1 MDKAVDS
8 SGENKQ
14 DQGCKNKR
22 KSVHPSVAVASAPT
36 SLIEFP
42 RYELPSELPQS
53 LNGTNPSEVVSDLYR
68 VESEMRMNEL
78 VDWNDPIA
86 NQLEELLLS
95 NLQAVFH
102 AAIKQIVEL
111 GYGEEVA
118 HMSISRRALY
128 IEEGDPV
135 SNIVQ
140 DTVNILKGKDVAGSD
155 VVFEN
160 FQHLLYYTMLE
171 MISVLREVRPSLTA
185 GEAMWLLLMCDLN
198 ISLACSAEDRP
209 SGVVQ
214 NGESSSGSSVPQ
226 SKPEVQISE
235 SDIIIEPTVP
245 KELPHSHQNKS
256 EAPKFGSFQNTP
268 NSQSLLVSEGGKLH
282 KGNASLLVTTE
293 KSTGTSVGP
302 AKESKP
308 GSSSKRHNRKEI
320 VALRQKFLHMEKAY
334 RACGKGGF
342 KSGKLTSVSSLV
354 VEKRIKQ
361 PSEIPNQQMKCG
373 SSNSTSTKG
382 VHSAD
387 AACCVSTNSSSTSN
401 GRGNTGTLPT
411 KDATSASTVVNS
423 TTVSDTTSKPKSEP
437 SSTDNQKILDFCAGI
452 PYDESLGKYVPRDE
466 KDELTLMLIARVQE
480 LQFGMQSWNNWTK
493 QKVMQVTER
502 LGKVQSELK
511 ALRKEKQEADLYKKD
526 QKLLEEN
533 AVKRISEMENAM
545 ENTRKQIEHATSAAV
560 ELEAENASLK
570 KELDDAKL
578 WVLKSMTSH
587 RQALEREQIVL
598 KQLQSWESQNGLLR
612 DELDG
617 EKHSLSNLL
626 QVLHKEKNLLA
637 NIEGRLEQERAVKE
651 KLLAQAAS
659 IRKER
664 QQLEAHIK
672 SEEDTI
678 RKRAA
683 NDMQKYVD
691 DIARLEK
698 ELIELKIKSES
709 EQIAALRRGVDG
721 KNDKF
726 SRTSKN
732 TLTVKENKKSNA
744 SQTMVSNRDKMSTGS
759 LRREQ
764 ECVMCL
770 SDEMSVVFLPCAHQ
784 VVCQDCN
791 ELHEKQG
798 MKDCPSCRTPIQR
811 RIHARFAGHSRA

>member
-1 MDKAVDS
+1 MEKAVDS
-8 SGENKQ
+8 SGENRQ

-22 KSVHPSVAVASAPT
+22 KSVHPSVAAASGPT

-42 RYELPSELPQS
+42 RYELPSETSQS
-53 LNGTNPSEVVSDLYR
+53 VNGSNPSEVVPDWHRIESD
-68 VESEMRMNEL
+68 MRMNEL
-78 VDWNDPIA
+78 VEWNDPIA

-102 AAIKQIVEL
+102 AAIKQIVEM

-140 DTVNILKGKDVAGSD
+140 DTVNVLKGKDNAGSD
-155 VVFEN
+155 VAFEN

-171 MISVLREVRPSLTA
+171 MISVLREVRPALTA

-209 SGVVQ
+209 GGVVQ
-214 NGESSSGSSVPQ
+214 NGESSAGSSAPQ

-245 KELPHSHQNKS
+245 KELSHSHQNSKS
-256 EAPKFGSFQNTP
+256 ETPKFGSFQNTQ
-268 NSQSLLVSEGGKLH
+268 NSQSVLVSDGVKLH
-282 KGNASLLVTTE
+282 KGNASLLVATE
-293 KSTGTSVGP
+293 KSSGTSASS

-342 KSGKLTSVSSLV
+342 KSGKLTGVSSLV
-354 VEKRIKQ
+354 LEKRIKQ
-361 PSEIPNQQMKCG
+361 PSEIPNQQTKG
-373 SSNSTSTKG
+373 GPSNSTSTKG

-387 AACCVSTNSSSTSN
+387 AACCVTTSSVSGS
-401 GRGNTGTLPT
+401 TGTLPT
-411 KDATSASTVVNS
+411 KDALPTSNVVNS
-423 TTVSDTTSKPKSEP
+423 ITSVSDTTSKPKPEP
-437 SSTDNQKILDFCAGI
+437 LSTDSQKILDFCAGI

-466 KDELTLMLIARVQE
+466 KDQLTLMLIARVQE
-480 LQFGMQSWNNWTK
+480 LQFTMESWNNWTK

-502 LGKVQSELK
+502 LGKVQGELK
-511 ALRKEKQEADLYKKD
+511 ALRKEKQDADLYKKD

-545 ENTRKQIEHATSAAV
+545 ENTKKQIENATSAAV

-570 KELDDAKL
+570 KELGDAKL

-587 RQALEREQIVL
+587 RQALEREQAVL

-612 DELDG
+612 DDFER
-617 EKHSLSNLL
+617 EKHSLSNLQ
-626 QVLHKEKNLLA
+626 QVLHKEKNLLS
-637 NIEGRLEQERAVKE
+637 NIEGRLGQERAAKE

-659 IRKER
+659 IRNDR

-672 SEEDTI
+672 SEEDSV
-678 RKRAA
+678 RKKAA
-683 NDMQKYVD
+683 NDMQRYVD

-726 SRTSKN
+726 SRSSKH
-732 TLTVKENKKSNA
+732 TPTVKENKKSNA
-744 SQTMVSNRDKMSTGS
+744 PQTMMSSRDKTSAGS

-811 RIHARFAGHSRA
+811 RIHARFAGHSRV